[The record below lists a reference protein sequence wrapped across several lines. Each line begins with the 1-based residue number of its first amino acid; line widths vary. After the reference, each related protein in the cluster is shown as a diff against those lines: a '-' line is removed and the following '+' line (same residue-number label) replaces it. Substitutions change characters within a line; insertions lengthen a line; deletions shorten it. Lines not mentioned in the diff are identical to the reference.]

1 MRKKILMVAIILIVT
16 MVVLN
21 ASGGKEN
28 AKGGKSPSYVLK
40 LSYVQNEEDPLT
52 KGLYKLAENVGAATN
67 GDFEIQVFPSG
78 LLGDTADVVEQVQ
91 TGSNIGLL
99 TDAGRFSG
107 NLLEIGIL
115 DAPYLFD
122 TYEEGNKIV
131 QSDLFR
137 GWTDRLQK
145 DGYRVCSFNWYQ
157 GARNFITNKPIKSMA
172 DLKGL
177 KIRTG
182 SSPVWQAT
190 VDAFGC
196 KPTSLAQGEVY
207 SAIQQKVVD
216 GAEQQD
222 MATYGLKLYEVVKY
236 ITKTQHFQLLTGLV
250 VSEAWFQKLPERYQK
265 ILIEE
270 SIKAGEYASNLTLQ
284 NISRANEQMRKAGIV
299 INEIDLAEFKKAGD
313 NVYKKFNGFS
323 DIKKEIDKILGK

>member
-1 MRKKILMVAIILIVT
+1 MKKGLMIGVALIV
-16 MVVLN
+16 VVCALF
-21 ASGGKEN
+21 AQGARDAGTGGKN
-28 AKGGKSPSYVLK
+28 PTYVLK
-40 LSYVQNEEDPLT
+40 LGYVQNEEDPLT
-52 KGLYKLAENVGAATN
+52 KGLYKLAESVMNATN
-67 GDFEIQVFPSG
+67 GDFEIQVFPGG
-78 LLGDTADVVEQVQ
+78 LLGDTADVLEQVQ

-107 NLLEIGIL
+107 NLMEIGIL

-131 QSDLFR
+131 QSELFK

-157 GARNFITNKPIKSMA
+157 GPRNFITNKPIRTMT

-190 VDAFGC
+190 VEAFGC

-222 MATYGLKLYEVVKY
+222 MATYGLKLYEVTKY
-236 ITKTQHFQLLTGLV
+236 ITRTQHFQLLTGLV
-250 VSEAWFQKLPERYQK
+250 VSESWFRKLPEAYQK
-265 ILIEE
+265 LLIEE
-270 SIKAGEYASNLTLQ
+270 SIKAGEYSSYLTLQ
-284 NISRANEQMRKAGIV
+284 NIGKANEEMKKAGTI
-299 INEIDLAEFKKAGD
+299 INDIDLAEFKVAGD
-313 NVYKKFNGFS
+313 RVYEKFSGF
-323 DIKKEIDKILGK
+323 DEIKKQIDALLGR

>member
-1 MRKKILMVAIILIVT
+1 MKKMFT
-16 MVVLN
+16 VVMMIAAMAAVN
-21 ASGGKEN
+21 AAGSKDKATGGK
-28 AKGGKSPSYVLK
+28 ASYVLK

-52 KGLYKLAENVGAATN
+52 KGLYKLAESIKTATK

-78 LLGDTADVVEQVQ
+78 LLGDTADVVEQVK

-107 NLLEIGIL
+107 NLIEIGIL

-131 QSDLFR
+131 QSDLFKS
-137 GWTDRLQK
+137 WTDRLQK

-222 MATYGLKLYEVVKY
+222 MATYGLKLYEVTKY
-236 ITKTQHFQLLTGLV
+236 ITRTQHFQLMTGLV
-250 VSEAWFQKLPERYQK
+250 VSESWFQKLPESYRK
-265 ILIEE
+265 LLIEE
-270 SIKAGEYASNLTLQ
+270 SIKAGEYASNLTMQ
-284 NISRANEQMRKAGIV
+284 NIKRADAEMVKAGTV
-299 INEIDLAEFKKAGD
+299 INEIDLAEFKAAG
-313 NVYKKFNGFS
+313 NKVYAKFSGFA
-323 DIKKEIDKILGK
+323 DIKKQIDKIIGK